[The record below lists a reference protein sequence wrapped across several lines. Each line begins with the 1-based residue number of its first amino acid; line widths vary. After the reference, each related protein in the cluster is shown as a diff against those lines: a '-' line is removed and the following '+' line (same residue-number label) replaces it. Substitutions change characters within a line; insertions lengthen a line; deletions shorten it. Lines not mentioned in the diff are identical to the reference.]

1 MKETIFTKQKKIIV
15 LPSQISLWTDLI
27 ELKRILISAYLFF
40 IYYGLTH
47 SIESSWARDWI
58 LAAAVA
64 TLDPLTYCAGLGI
77 EPAPLQR
84 TEPLQSYS

>member
-27 ELKRILISAYLFF
+27 ELKRILISAYLFI

-47 SIESSWARDWI
+47 SIESSWARD
-58 LAAAVA
+58 
-64 TLDPLTYCAGLGI
+64 
-77 EPAPLQR
+77 
-84 TEPLQSYS
+84 